1 MQTGTASALKMRRF
15 CRFESDRGYQLK
27 VFIME
32 NDLFTKAAYDNLK
45 YLVTEKERVIKEK
58 FITID
63 DEEFEMQDL
72 YDTLSEIGGWGN
84 VYVTD
89 PQMSKMLVKYG
100 VLKSG
105 GSMDWPASAGPNFDD
120 FLKMVESHL

>member
-1 MQTGTASALKMRRF
+1 
-15 CRFESDRGYQLK
+15 
-27 VFIME
+27 ME

-63 DEEFEMQDL
+63 DESFEVQDL

-84 VYVTD
+84 VYVTN

-100 VLKSG
+100 VLQSG
-105 GSMDWPASAGPNFDD
+105 GSSNWPASAGPNFDD
-120 FLKMVESHL
+120 FLKMVEKHT